1 MPSTSWCSFTSVLF
15 ENGKAETVTP
25 KPSALA
31 NRLLAL
37 MTVIEIRPY
46 RCGWKAFESPGA
58 EPVFPRKD
66 QGIDYA
72 LQRAC
77 FRLGHI
83 QILDSTGNVERVISF
98 DDMNRKL

>member
-1 MPSTSWCSFTSVLF
+1 
-15 ENGKAETVTP
+15 
-25 KPSALA
+25 
-31 NRLLAL
+31 

-46 RCGWKAFESPGA
+46 RSGWKAFESPEA
-58 EPVFPRKD
+58 EPVFPRKN

-77 FRLGHI
+77 FRSSHI
-83 QILDSTGNVERVISF
+83 QILDSTGNLERAIPF